1 MTAGGITGCTSS
13 VIVVRCPSSSLE
25 GFLLSCLYR
34 CRQGK
39 YEPSSHNL
47 TYLYLGFLHKLL
59 STVHSSNLQT
69 TLGRNLASILEVPF
83 ISMDTIH
90 WQPNWQQSTPEVFEA
105 GLRNALGVNED
116 LPERSWVVEGNY
128 ASRGGN
134 VGLEAST
141 DIICM

>member
-1 MTAGGITGCTSS
+1 MTAGGITGCISS

-34 CRQGK
+34 CWQGK
-39 YEPSSHNL
+39 YEPSPHNL
-47 TYLYLGFLHKLL
+47 TYLYLVFLHKLL
-59 STVHSSNLQT
+59 SIVRSSNLQT
-69 TLGRNLASILEVPF
+69 TLGRNLASILDVPF
-83 ISMDTIH
+83 ISMDTIN
-90 WQPNWQQSTPEVFEA
+90 WQPNWQQTTPEIFEA
-105 GLRNALGVNED
+105 GLRNALGVNKD